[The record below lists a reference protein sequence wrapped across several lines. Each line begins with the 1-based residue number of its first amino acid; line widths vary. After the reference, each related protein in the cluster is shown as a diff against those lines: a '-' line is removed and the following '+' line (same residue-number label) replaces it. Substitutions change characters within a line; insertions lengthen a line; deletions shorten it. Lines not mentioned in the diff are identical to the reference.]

1 MSHSGLAFL
10 TQLTSSFSYQLYA
23 LCSMAMCVS
32 FLFCFVCNDWNP
44 VLFPVFGYSEWKGFL
59 CEHMLIFLVINWGPQ
74 LLVCVGIAFFLR
86 SWQAFPEWP
95 LRNPTCS
102 MWPFQFLCFFGS
114 TWCSLDLFFFLMDW
128 LKWRQKPQMNQNQ
141 INKYSNNSK
150 EGARSHWALP
160 SHSLWGFSGEGVGC
174 ASL

>member
-1 MSHSGLAFL
+1 MDYEPFGVG
-10 TQLTSSFSYQLYA
+10 FSYIAHIKFLISVYA
-23 LCSMAMCVS
+23 LLV
-32 FLFCFVCNDWNP
+32 FHGNVCFIVFFFVVVVCNDWNP
-44 VLFPVFGYSEWKGFL
+44 GLFQVFGYSEWKGFL
-59 CEHMLIFLVINWGPQ
+59 CEHMIIFLVINWGPQ

-114 TWCSLDLFFFLMDW
+114 TWCSLDLFFFFFLTDW

-141 INKYSNNSK
+141 INK
-150 EGARSHWALP
+150 
-160 SHSLWGFSGEGVGC
+160 
-174 ASL
+174 